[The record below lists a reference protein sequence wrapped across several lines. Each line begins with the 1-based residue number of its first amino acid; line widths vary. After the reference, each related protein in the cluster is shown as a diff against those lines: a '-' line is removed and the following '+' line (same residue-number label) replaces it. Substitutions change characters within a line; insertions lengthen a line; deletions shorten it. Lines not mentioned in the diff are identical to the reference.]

1 MKYIQSII
9 LDLARVSTE
18 ISCFDLTNKI
28 RDARTSHHVTVS
40 IFFLQVAVKVINKR
54 AIAKREYVRKNM
66 RREAVMMQRLAHPCV
81 VQLIEVMETENSFYM
96 VMEYAEGGDFM
107 KYLTDRCAHF
117 R

>member
-9 LDLARVSTE
+9 LDLAR
-18 ISCFDLTNKI
+18 ISCFDLTLKI
-28 RDARTSHHVTVS
+28 RDVRTHVTSCHVTVS